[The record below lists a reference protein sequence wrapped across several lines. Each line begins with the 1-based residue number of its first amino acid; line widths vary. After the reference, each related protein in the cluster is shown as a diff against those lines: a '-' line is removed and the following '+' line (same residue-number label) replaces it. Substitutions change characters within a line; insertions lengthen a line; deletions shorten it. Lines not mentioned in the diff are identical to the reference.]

1 MGAGHSSSRCR
12 WCEGPLGEG
21 TSSSSCEEY
30 RSAGLWGM
38 ESMRLIIKGMLEG
51 ENRQRA
57 WSQILVSNSWRD
69 EAPRSKMVV
78 APFSLY

>member
-1 MGAGHSSSRCR
+1 MG
-12 WCEGPLGEG
+12 
-21 TSSSSCEEY
+21 
-30 RSAGLWGM
+30 GM
-38 ESMRLIIKGMLEG
+38 QLIIKGMLEG

-78 APFSLY
+78 APFSLYEKGLGDGDLRAGEGSQGICLQVAPAKHFM